1 MSGRSRV
8 GPLDLNSHNKRFIEN
23 GAVVQ
28 LVRTPACQ
36 AGGREFKSR
45 QSRFLNPRFLIK
57 KSGVFIGFFVCAM
70 MGQMCR
76 IKTVSLS

>member
-1 MSGRSRV
+1 MWLSFPWPWFIV
-8 GPLDLNSHNKRFIEN
+8 KKRPKMNPKDFYKN

-45 QSRFLNPRFLIK
+45 QSRTKPRREM
-57 KSGVFIGFFVCAM
+57 GFF
-70 MGQMCR
+70 
-76 IKTVSLS
+76 ILSILEKI

>member
-1 MSGRSRV
+1 MKAK
-8 GPLDLNSHNKRFIEN
+8 NKDF

-45 QSRFLNPRFLIK
+45 QSRTSPP
-57 KSGVFIGFFVCAM
+57 SEEGVFILEPERFSFN
-70 MGQMCR
+70 
-76 IKTVSLS
+76 